1 MEKIL
6 ITGASGFFG
15 SNLVHRLV
23 QENYDVHILTRES
36 SNLWRLRDVYEQIND
51 WKCELTNATK
61 LKEIIHHIQP
71 QHIIHSA
78 TYGGRPFENEE
89 QAIVQTNLMG
99 IMNLLSA
106 CQDIDFETFI
116 NTGSSSE
123 YGLKETAM
131 KESDACFPS
140 SVYGISKLSSTLYC
154 DYCAK
159 QWNKNIGT
167 IRLFSPFGD
176 FEDQGRLF
184 PDLIL
189 NAIHNEP
196 IYLSNPNAVRDFIYV
211 QKAVDL
217 YVEMIKEKKSIQG
230 EIYNCG
236 SGTQT
241 SVLEVALQI
250 KDITRSTSEI
260 LIHPNPRKEQ
270 LVSTWVADVS
280 KTTAHFNWKP
290 TTSLHDELIQACTW
304 FEQHKDLYKGEK
316 M

>member
-15 SNLVHRLV
+15 ANLVYRFV
-23 QENYDVHILTRES
+23 KENYEVHILTRES
-36 SNLWRLRDVYEQIND
+36 SNLWRLHEVYEQVTD

-61 LKEIIHHIQP
+61 LKEIIEFIQP

-78 TYGGRPFENEE
+78 TYGGRHFENKE

-99 IMNLLSA
+99 LMNLLGA

-123 YGLKETAM
+123 YGPKDTAM
-131 KESDACFPS
+131 KESDGCFPS
-140 SVYGISKLSSTLYC
+140 SVYGISKLSNTLYGQ
-154 DYCAK
+154 YCAH

-189 NAIHNEP
+189 NALNHQP
-196 IYLSNPNAVRDFIYV
+196 IYLSNPTAVRDFIYV

-217 YVEMIKEKKSIQG
+217 YVEIIKEKKSIQG

-236 SGTQT
+236 SGAQT
-241 SVLEVALQI
+241 SVLEVALKI
-250 KDITRSTSEI
+250 KEITDSKSEI
-260 LIHPNPRKEQ
+260 LIHPHPRKEA
-270 LVSTWVADVS
+270 LVSTWVADLN
-280 KTTAHFNWKP
+280 KTT
-290 TTSLHDELIQACTW
+290 TSFDWRPHHSVDDELRQACTW
-304 FEQHKDLYKGEK
+304 FEKHKDLYKGEK
-316 M
+316 L